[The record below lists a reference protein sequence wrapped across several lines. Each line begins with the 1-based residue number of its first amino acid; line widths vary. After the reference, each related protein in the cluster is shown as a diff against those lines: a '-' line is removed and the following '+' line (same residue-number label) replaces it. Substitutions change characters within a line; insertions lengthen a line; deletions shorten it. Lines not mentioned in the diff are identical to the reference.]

1 MVRRLGARVVFL
13 AVLYAEFVGTLWAP
27 SSSWAPFVAP
37 EAAWA
42 STLTPLGHPCGIEN
56 GVRYCRGEALEDRVA
71 SFDGVPLDVD
81 VTLPVTG
88 DGPFPTVVLLH
99 SWAQTKEDVHS
110 TAPGESLSALAY
122 HGYLNDN
129 FYAKRGYAVVAYSA
143 RGFGRSCG
151 TPSSRTADCAR
162 GWTHLGDQR
171 YEVRDAQWLLGLL
184 VDEGIA
190 DPAALGVA
198 GLGYGGATAIT
209 LAYLNDR
216 VRLPDGRFAPWT
228 SPNGVPLSLGAAFSS
243 AGWSDLSQILVPN
256 GRFLDTGVSQRGD
269 NLRPVG
275 VLKSS
280 YSSIL
285 LTLAEGF
292 GFVSPPGADPSAD
305 LRGWLSAFANGEPY
319 GAAERSIVE
328 EMVEFHSG
336 FGLPGRP
343 APLLLQAGWTND
355 LLTPLEVIRVY
366 RDIRRRSARAPVA
379 MQLADYGDA
388 RGSNNFAE
396 IDELNIRGAA
406 FLDRYLA
413 PISGDS
419 TSAPLSGEVAGFL
432 QTCPLPAPSVVGE
445 RFAAE
450 SWRAAHPGV
459 VRFGSRAVQVVD
471 SGGGDPSIAA
481 AFDPVSGATSCDVV
495 PAGTSPGTAL
505 YATLVRRPFTLLGL
519 PRVTAEIDARGASGQ
534 VAARLWD
541 VRPAGT
547 QRLVSRGVYRVTRG
561 QRGAIEFQLNGNGY
575 RFEEGHL
582 VRLELVGNDAPF
594 LRASDRD
601 FSVSVRNAQ
610 VELPVAELPDGGQVE
625 RPSKTR
631 AIGRLATSG
640 LRFGGSVVRRRP
652 SAQGTA
658 DLLPRSPR

>member
-1 MVRRLGARVVFL
+1 MIRRLGARVVFVS
-13 AVLYAEFVGTLWAP
+13 VLYAQSAGTLWALP
-27 SSSWAPFVAP
+27 GSWEPFVAP
-37 EAAWA
+37 ATAWA
-42 STLTPLGHPCGIEN
+42 STLTPFGYDCRNEN
-56 GVRYCRGEALEDRVA
+56 GVRYCPGETLEDRVA
-71 SFDGVPLDVD
+71 SFDGVPIDVD

-99 SWAQTKEDVHS
+99 SWAQTKEDVHA

-151 TPSSRTADCAR
+151 TRTSRTAACSR

-198 GLGYGGATAIT
+198 GLGYGGAVAIT
-209 LAYLNDR
+209 FAYLNDR
-216 VRLPDGRFAPWT
+216 VRLPDGRFAPWR
-228 SPNGVPLSLGAAFSS
+228 SPDGVPLSLGAAFSS

-256 GRFLDTGVSQRGD
+256 GRFLDTGVSRRGD
-269 NLRPVG
+269 NLSPVG

-285 LTLAEGF
+285 LALAEGF
-292 GFVSPPGADPSAD
+292 GFVSPPGADPGAD
-305 LRGWLSAFANGEPY
+305 LRGWLTTFSDGEPY
-319 GAAERSIVE
+319 GTAERAIVE
-328 EMVEFHSG
+328 EMAEFHSG

-355 LLTPLEVIRVY
+355 LLTPLEAIRVY
-366 RDIRRRSARAPVA
+366 RDIRGRSARAPVA
-379 MQLADYGDA
+379 LQLADYGDA

-396 IDELNIRGAA
+396 IDELNLRGAA

-413 PISGDS
+413 PLSEDS
-419 TSAPLSGEVAGFL
+419 TRAPLSGEVAGFL
-432 QTCPLPAPSVVGE
+432 QTCPPPAPSVVGE
-445 RFAAE
+445 RFAAA
-450 SWRAAHPGV
+450 SWKTAHPGV
-459 VRFGSRAVQVVD
+459 VRFGSSAGQVVD
-471 SGGGDPSIAA
+471 SDGGDPSIAA

-495 PAGTSPGTAL
+495 PAQTSPGTAL
-505 YATLVRRPFTLLGL
+505 YATLARRSFTLLGL
-519 PRVTAEIDARGASGQ
+519 PRVTAEIHASGASGQ

-541 VRPAGT
+541 VSPSGS
-547 QRLVSRGVYRVTRG
+547 QRLVSRGVYRVARG

-594 LRASDRD
+594 LRASDGD
-601 FSVSVRNAQ
+601 FSVSVRNAL

-625 RPSKTR
+625 RSSENR
-631 AIGRLATSG
+631 AIRRLATSG
-640 LRFGGSVVRRRP
+640 LRSGGPVRRIRP
-652 SAQGTA
+652 PSEGRS